1 MQDVIG
7 LNMVAADISQHL
19 ELMSRNPANKAFVTA
34 VGKELGKQMNLVK
47 AYQQRQEEEGNKTQ
61 PDPEAIAKAQ
71 ATQQAAEQKLQIN
84 EANFQQKFE
93 QNQLKFEQKLQ
104 QQSETQQA
112 KIEQLMVETMTEL
125 KAFQAKTQAEIKAMQ
140 AKAEAQPIEQPAS
153 NNP

>member
-19 ELMSRNPANKAFVTA
+19 ELMARNPANKAFVTA

-47 AYQQRQEEEGNKTQ
+47 AYQQRQEEEGNKTK
-61 PDPEAIAKAQ
+61 PDPEAIAKAH

-93 QNQLKFEQKLQ
+93 QNQLKFEQKLA

-112 KIEQLMVETMTEL
+112 KIQQIMAETMAEIR
-125 KAFQAKTQAEIKAMQ
+125 AYQAKTTAEIEAMKSKAQ
-140 AKAEAQPIEQPAS
+140 AQPIEQPAS